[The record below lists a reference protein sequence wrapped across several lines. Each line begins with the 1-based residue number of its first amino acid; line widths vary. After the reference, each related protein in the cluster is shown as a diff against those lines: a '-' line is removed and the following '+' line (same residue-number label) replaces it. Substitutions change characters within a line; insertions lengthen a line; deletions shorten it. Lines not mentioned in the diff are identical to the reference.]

1 MDRWVVKG
9 VNGRSR
15 IEDLSGDSSVRGA
28 RIRDVLA
35 SRTSAGQRRLSA
47 RGVEPGGRGARP
59 GIRRPFGIGRMAARA
74 IAAVPG
80 RTSPRCVRILAIT
93 VGSSMAAM
101 SFKVPPHC
109 GHCSM
114 SISNT
119 RLSNRAQLRRT
130 GATAGGT
137 SAWSAEGVLVLT
149 GTLGMP
155 DPGMWPA
162 WCPEDGM
169 ISLLS
174 KQLRY
179 ACPVYLPERGGVGPR
194 RARSARLSFVT
205 SLAFLLHG

>member
-9 VNGRSR
+9 ASGRSR

-28 RIRDVLA
+28 RIRGVLA
-35 SRTSAGQRRLSA
+35 SRASAGQRRLSA
-47 RGVEPGGRGARP
+47 RGVEPGGARP
-59 GIRRPFGIGRMAARA
+59 GIQKAIWNRSNGRAGDRGGPR
-74 IAAVPG
+74 VDK
-80 RTSPRCVRILAIT
+80 PRCVKILAIT
-93 VGSSMAAM
+93 EGSSMAAM

-119 RLSNRAQLRRT
+119 CLSNRAQLRRT
-130 GATAGGT
+130 GATAGGA

-155 DPGMWPA
+155 GPGMWPA

-169 ISLLS
+169 ISG
-174 KQLRY
+174 R
-179 ACPVYLPERGGVGPR
+179 
-194 RARSARLSFVT
+194 
-205 SLAFLLHG
+205 SLAWGARTP